1 LFGFGD
7 GGSIAPFASF
17 ENVSLYNQKEFEA
30 IQKNSFIKSLI
41 IILQT
46 THRCGYI

>member
-17 ENVSLYNQKEFEA
+17 EKVFLYNQKEFEA
-30 IQKNSFIKSLI
+30 IQKHFLHQKFDHYIANNS
-41 IILQT
+41 
-46 THRCGYI
+46 